1 MTFYHYAVTLI
12 FCGISAILDSNQLF
26 ISYLCSHTFERGHY
40 STICHVWE
48 GYGYYMKIQES
59 AENYLE
65 TILVLKK
72 KNGVVRSIDIANDLG
87 VSKPSVSVAMK
98 NLRNGEYIEMDKD
111 GYITLLDKGL
121 EIAEKIYERHTFLT
135 DWLTSIGVDPA
146 VAAEDA
152 CRIEHVI
159 SAETFSA
166 MKKTLKTK

>member
-1 MTFYHYAVTLI
+1 
-12 FCGISAILDSNQLF
+12 
-26 ISYLCSHTFERGHY
+26 
-40 STICHVWE
+40 
-48 GYGYYMKIQES
+48 MKIQES

-98 NLRNGEYIEMDKD
+98 NLRNGEYIEMDKE
-111 GYITLLDKGL
+111 GYITLLDKGR
-121 EIAEKIYERHTFLT
+121 EIAEKIYERHTFLVNPT
-135 DWLTSIGVDPA
+135 

-159 SAETFSA
+159 SAETFTA